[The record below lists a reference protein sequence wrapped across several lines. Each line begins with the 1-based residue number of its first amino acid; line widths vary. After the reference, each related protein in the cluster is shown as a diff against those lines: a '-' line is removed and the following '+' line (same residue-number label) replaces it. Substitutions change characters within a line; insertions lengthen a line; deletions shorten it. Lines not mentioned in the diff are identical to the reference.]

1 MKTQQLF
8 AAIAALTLA
17 GAAFAQ
23 NAPATATSAALTA
36 GAGAALATGSA
47 NNTSATRGDTV
58 QIKAGNAPAGRT
70 RAEVIAEVLQAR
82 KDGTLQT
89 SELDFDV
96 AQTRKHIAQ

>member
-8 AAIAALTLA
+8 ATFAALTLA

-36 GAGAALATGSA
+36 GAGAALATGAA
-47 NNTSATRGDTV
+47 NAATRGDSV
-58 QIKAGNAPAGRT
+58 QIKAAPAGRT
-70 RAEVIAEVLQAR
+70 RAEVIAEVVQAR